1 VSPRIPDHV
10 LRIAPYV
17 PGKPIEE
24 AQRETGRGDVVKLA
38 SNENPLGPSPRAL
51 EAIRAVAGEAHRYPD
66 GSGYALRRA
75 LAVLH
80 GLSPSQVVL
89 GNGSTE
95 LVEILAKTF
104 LHDRR
109 TAVVADPAFIMYR
122 IAVLA
127 MNAPLVSVPLREDRH
142 DLAAMAAACNRRTG
156 LVYIGNPNNPTG
168 TYVGRGE
175 FERYF
180 ARVPSHVLTVIDE
193 AYCDYVEA
201 SDYPDG
207 LEFLRAGRHVVIL
220 RTFSKIH
227 GLAGVRIG
235 FGLTSPDVSRALEA
249 VRSPFNT
256 SAVAQAA
263 ALAALKDRRHVARSR
278 AQNARETRF
287 LEAAL
292 RRRGLDFVPT
302 CANFILVRAGLAG
315 EELHQRLLQ
324 EGVIVR
330 PMEAYGYKDALRVS
344 IGRRQDNQRFLK
356 ALDTVLGAPP
366 RPAGSSPRHS

>member
-38 SNENPLGPSPRAL
+38 SNENPLGASPRAL
-51 EAIRAVAGEAHRYPD
+51 EAIRATAEEAHRYPD

-75 LAVLH
+75 LALRH

-109 TAVVADPAFIMYR
+109 NAVVADPAFIMYR

-127 MNAPLVSVPLREDRH
+127 MNAPLVSVKLHEDRH
-142 DLAAMAAACNRRTG
+142 DLDAMAAACNRRTG

-168 TYVGRGE
+168 TYVGRDE

-193 AYCDYVEA
+193 AYLDYVEA
-201 SDYPDG
+201 RDYPDG

-227 GLAGVRIG
+227 GLAGLRIG

-263 ALAALKDRRHVARSR
+263 ALAALEDRRHVSRSR

-287 LEAAL
+287 LETAL

-330 PMEAYGYKDALRVS
+330 PMEAYGYKDAVRVS

-356 ALDTVLGAPP
+356 ALDAVLGAPR
-366 RPAGSSPRHS
+366 RPAGSSPRHP